1 MNALEFDRLVQ
12 KYQSLVYTI
21 CRQLVADEGYAQ
33 DLTQETFLSAWRS
46 MDRCPAGYEKQWLA
60 RIASNKAKDYLRSA
74 WARRV
79 NTPGDDVLALEGAP
93 PGSEP
98 EAQVL
103 EALGEEELT
112 QRILAL
118 REPYKTPCRLML
130 LEQHTAAEA
139 ARLCGRPQKTVEAQ
153 VFRAKKML
161 AAQLHALTAGQL
173 DELGRLEA
181 AEHLAY
187 CDKCTDRYTALL
199 TADAL
204 ADPPRDVRRT
214 VMSTIWVRLMQSTY
228 GRAAVAG
235 VAAVLALTMWRTGA
249 LTFVTD
255 HGSDL
260 QALLPTVQV
269 TLPEKQPPKL
279 LPEKLGRPVTSR
291 PGENIY
297 TRVSSV
303 LESLLNAAENIKS

>member
-33 DLTQETFLSAWRS
+33 DLTQETFLSA
-46 MDRCPAGYEKQWLA
+46 KQWLP

-79 NTPGDDVLALEGAP
+79 NTPGDDILALEGAP

-161 AAQLHALTAGQL
+161 AAQLSAAGK
-173 DELGRLEA
+173 EG
-181 AEHLAY
+181 
-187 CDKCTDRYTALL
+187 
-199 TADAL
+199 
-204 ADPPRDVRRT
+204 
-214 VMSTIWVRLMQSTY
+214 
-228 GRAAVAG
+228 
-235 VAAVLALTMWRTGA
+235 
-249 LTFVTD
+249 F
-255 HGSDL
+255 
-260 QALLPTVQV
+260 
-269 TLPEKQPPKL
+269 
-279 LPEKLGRPVTSR
+279 
-291 PGENIY
+291 
-297 TRVSSV
+297 
-303 LESLLNAAENIKS
+303 

>member
-1 MNALEFDRLVQ
+1 MELFDAKGCLSEEGLQALV
-12 KYQSLVYTI
+12 
-21 CRQLVADEGYAQ
+21 G
-33 DLTQETFLSAWRS
+33 
-46 MDRCPAGYEKQWLA
+46 
-60 RIASNKAKDYLRSA
+60 
-74 WARRV
+74 
-79 NTPGDDVLALEGAP
+79 
-93 PGSEP
+93 
-98 EAQVL
+98 
-103 EALGEEELT
+103 
-112 QRILAL
+112 
-118 REPYKTPCRLML
+118 
-130 LEQHTAAEA
+130 
-139 ARLCGRPQKTVEAQ
+139 
-153 VFRAKKML
+153 
-161 AAQLHALTAGQL
+161 GQL
-173 DELGRLEA
+173 DETQRMEA

-187 CDKCTDRYTALL
+187 CDRCMDRYTALL

-204 ADPPRDVRRT
+204 EMPPHSAHKA
-214 VMSTIWVRLMQSTY
+214 VMAAIWVRLMQSTY

>member
-1 MNALEFDRLVQ
+1 MELFREDGCL
-12 KYQSLVYTI
+12 S
-21 CRQLVADEGYAQ
+21 DEGLY
-33 DLTQETFLSAWRS
+33 
-46 MDRCPAGYEKQWLA
+46 
-60 RIASNKAKDYLRSA
+60 
-74 WARRV
+74 
-79 NTPGDDVLALEGAP
+79 
-93 PGSEP
+93 
-98 EAQVL
+98 
-103 EALGEEELT
+103 
-112 QRILAL
+112 
-118 REPYKTPCRLML
+118 
-130 LEQHTAAEA
+130 
-139 ARLCGRPQKTVEAQ
+139 
-153 VFRAKKML
+153 
-161 AAQLHALTAGQL
+161 ALTAGQL

-199 TADAL
+199 TAD
-204 ADPPRDVRRT
+204 
-214 VMSTIWVRLMQSTY
+214 
-228 GRAAVAG
+228 
-235 VAAVLALTMWRTGA
+235 AVLALTMWRTGA

-269 TLPEKQPPKL
+269 TLPEKQPPKI

>member
-12 KYQSLVYTI
+12 KYQPLVYTI

-130 LEQHTAAEA
+130 LERTPPPKPPGSAAGPRKSGGA
-139 ARLCGRPQKTVEAQ
+139 GLPG
-153 VFRAKKML
+153 KK
-161 AAQLHALTAGQL
+161 
-173 DELGRLEA
+173 
-181 AEHLAY
+181 
-187 CDKCTDRYTALL
+187 
-199 TADAL
+199 DA
-204 ADPPRDVRRT
+204 
-214 VMSTIWVRLMQSTY
+214 
-228 GRAAVAG
+228 GRAAERRRKGGLLRWNCSVKT
-235 VAAVLALTMWRTGA
+235 AV
-249 LTFVTD
+249 
-255 HGSDL
+255 
-260 QALLPTVQV
+260 
-269 TLPEKQPPKL
+269 
-279 LPEKLGRPVTSR
+279 
-291 PGENIY
+291 
-297 TRVSSV
+297 
-303 LESLLNAAENIKS
+303 

>member
-1 MNALEFDRLVQ
+1 MELFREDGCL
-12 KYQSLVYTI
+12 S
-21 CRQLVADEGYAQ
+21 DEG
-33 DLTQETFLSAWRS
+33 
-46 MDRCPAGYEKQWLA
+46 
-60 RIASNKAKDYLRSA
+60 
-74 WARRV
+74 
-79 NTPGDDVLALEGAP
+79 
-93 PGSEP
+93 
-98 EAQVL
+98 
-103 EALGEEELT
+103 
-112 QRILAL
+112 
-118 REPYKTPCRLML
+118 
-130 LEQHTAAEA
+130 
-139 ARLCGRPQKTVEAQ
+139 
-153 VFRAKKML
+153 
-161 AAQLHALTAGQL
+161 LHALTAGQL

-214 VMSTIWVRLMQSTY
+214 VMSTIWVRLMQST
-228 GRAAVAG
+228 
-235 VAAVLALTMWRTGA
+235 AVLALTMWRTGA